1 MVFVVYLDKIMNCSE
16 CEIQQILTKLVC
28 LKQHDQKI
36 YNHFILKLVGLVVVL
51 SGWSRYSRGGGTKC
65 HRSFL
70 TLFNFS
76 CLRKKYTFSE
86 FYCNVQKKAQIQWI
100 CWMYREEKQIPRILL
115 KSMHCTFVVSQSV
128 RPQQKLII
136 SFVAA
141 MTLALKG
148 KTLCIYVD
156 KCSIQYPYI
165 CFYMDQVLI
174 CMSVNLFKNWK

>member
-36 YNHFILKLVGLVVVL
+36 YNHFILTLVL

-76 CLRKKYTFSE
+76 CLRKKIH
-86 FYCNVQKKAQIQWI
+86 IQ
-100 CWMYREEKQIPRILL
+100 
-115 KSMHCTFVVSQSV
+115 
-128 RPQQKLII
+128 
-136 SFVAA
+136 
-141 MTLALKG
+141 
-148 KTLCIYVD
+148 
-156 KCSIQYPYI
+156 
-165 CFYMDQVLI
+165 
-174 CMSVNLFKNWK
+174 

>member
-76 CLRKKYTFSE
+76 CLRKKNTHSVNFI
-86 FYCNVQKKAQIQWI
+86 V
-100 CWMYREEKQIPRILL
+100 MYRKKPRYNE
-115 KSMHCTFVVSQSV
+115 FVE
-128 RPQQKLII
+128 
-136 SFVAA
+136 
-141 MTLALKG
+141 
-148 KTLCIYVD
+148 CIER
-156 KCSIQYPYI
+156 
-165 CFYMDQVLI
+165 
-174 CMSVNLFKNWK
+174 KNRFREFC